1 MFSFVPLAQAPHTL
15 SLKTSSSSYPSEDF
29 SLRHPRHTR
38 ARHTQHILPF
48 VDDVSSSP
56 SELDASRQ
64 RYYEAL
70 AEARAA
76 EAEYLQ
82 AQARARAEE
91 ARIERQRALQAAAR
105 QRAYEEEVARQARVR
120 EIEEI
125 YKMVKSLKEERERKE
140 KIELLKR
147 RMFGMPQT
155 EVDASRLAPLGQQ
168 PQTPDRREEQEALRA
183 FFDYFYG
190 ATPVCKVRLLSYTVL
205 MLLSNV
211 SMDKQPAPTQTE
223 CVSIPPTTLPL
234 SSAPPASAS
243 DAPLKSRSAVPNSS
257 PQPDEDAYAKFIS
270 HLFGVP
276 LDHAKKSSPVKSTT
290 PTAHATVPVP
300 APTPT
305 ETKPPTTPKIRED
318 KSAEVAAFKIFA
330 EMFGLGPALAAS
342 NQTEKKTA
350 SPSTPVRLSYP
361 EVFRSL
367 F

>member
-15 SLKTSSSSYPSEDF
+15 SLKTPSSSYPSEDF

-56 SELDASRQ
+56 SELYASRQ

-125 YKMVKSLKEERERKE
+125 HKMVKSLKEERERKE

-147 RMFGMPQT
+147 RMFGMPQS
-155 EVDASRLAPLGQQ
+155 EVDASRLAPPGHQ
-168 PQTPDRREEQEALRA
+168 PQTPDRREEQEALC
-183 FFDYFYG
+183 FYG
-190 ATPVCKVRLLSYTVL
+190 ATPVCKVRLLSYTVP

-211 SMDKQPAPTQTE
+211 SMDKKPAPTQTE

-234 SSAPPASAS
+234 SSASPASAS
-243 DAPLKSRSAVPNSS
+243 DVPLKSRSAVPNSS

-270 HLFGVP
+270 HFFGVP

-300 APTPT
+300 TPTPT

-330 EMFGLGPALAAS
+330 EMFGLGPALAAP
-342 NQTEKKTA
+342 NHTEKKTA
-350 SPSTPVRLSYP
+350 SPSTPVRLPYA
-361 EVFRSL
+361 EVFGSL